1 MKKALIHDWFSTYA
15 GAEKCVESFTNVWG
29 DFEIYSLIDFLS
41 DADRNKILKG
51 KRAHTSFI
59 QKLPFAKDKY
69 RNYLPLFPLAIEQFS
84 GRDGVVH
91 FNPYRVEDMRGKIQM
106 VLNDENLQNELHI
119 KGFENI
125 KIFSWE
131 ESVQKIINLV
141 NKL

>member
-1 MKKALIHDWFSTYA
+1 MKKALIHDWFSVYV
-15 GAEKCVESFTNVWG
+15 GVEKCVESFIDIWD

-41 DADRNKILKG
+41 DADRDKILKG
-51 KRAHTSFI
+51 KCACTNFI

-69 RNYLPLFPLAIEQFS
+69 RNYLPLFPFAIEQFS
-84 GRDGVVH
+84 GGGGVIH

-106 VLNDENLQNELHI
+106 VLNDENLQNELRI

-125 KIFSWE
+125 KRFSWE
-131 ESVQKIINLV
+131 ESAQKIINLV